1 MATAAQVQT
10 IADMSEAELAAL
22 AYLEA
27 AGGDAQRALAF
38 AVEDLLRAE
47 GDLAVAR
54 RAISHGYVR
63 AGRVDGQLV
72 EARAE

>member
-1 MATAAQVQT
+1 MATAAQVRT
-10 IADMSEAELAAL
+10 IADMSEAEVNAL

-27 AGGDAQRALAF
+27 AGGDAERALAY

-63 AGRVDGQLV
+63 AGAMPAPAD
-72 EARAE
+72 RA